1 MFKNYLKIAF
11 RNISQHKGYSFINI
25 FGLAVG
31 LAALVLILLYVQY
44 EFSFDRYHEK
54 ADQIYRIA
62 IKWGEFFGED
72 TTESVL
78 TPMPL
83 APTLKAEFPEVL
95 SAVRVQS
102 YGETAVSYG
111 EKNFLEK
118 RFFFADPDILKIF
131 SFPLL
136 QGDPETALKDP
147 NSIVLSG
154 RMAKKYFGSENPL
167 GKVLV
172 CNGQDPLKVTG
183 VMKDIPANS
192 HFVMDFVIPFEFLQ
206 ARTRFTKWV
215 TFSYL
220 TYLLLRK
227 DADLQALAGKFTAL
241 LGKHWKEVEGTDWAA
256 KNSVFL
262 QPLSKIHLYS
272 HCDHDIAANSDI
284 KYIYLFSAIALLI
297 LVMSCINYMNLTT
310 ARSARRS
317 REVGLRKVVGAKRKQ
332 LIRQFLGESL
342 VLTFI
347 ALILAVIMVEISLPA
362 FNSFIER
369 DLSLN
374 LPKNAMALLG
384 IFVLVGLLAGSY
396 PALAI
401 SSFKPVT
408 VIKGK
413 FSSGPTG
420 SALRNFLVVTQF
432 TVSIIL
438 LVCTFVVQ
446 NQLSFIKNANVGYTK
461 DQVVVVKI
469 RDEETVNKMTAI
481 KSVLLQHPDILS
493 VSFSNALPNEMNMK
507 QSVSWPGKPE
517 NVKALMFALF
527 VDYDFID
534 LYGIKIIKGR
544 NFSRDFPPDK
554 QGVYLLNESAVK
566 SLGWEE
572 PIGRDFS
579 GESELELR
587 GKIVGIVK
595 DFHLLSFYNKIE
607 PLYLYLKPGMYSQ
620 YISVKIRGN
629 NIPGTIKFLEKN
641 MKTFSPAYPFEYSF
655 FDDIF
660 ASVYRAEQK
669 LGDAFGIFAFTAILI
684 ACLGLFGLSSL
695 SAESRTREIGIRKVL
710 GATVTN
716 VTLMLSKE
724 FTRWVL
730 LANIIAWPIAYVVMK
745 QWLQNFAYRAVL
757 GIEIFIL
764 SGLLALL
771 IALGTVSYQ
780 SIRAAAANPVESLRY
795 E

>member
-1 MFKNYLKIAF
+1 LFKNYLKISF
-11 RNISQHKGYSFINI
+11 RNISLHKGYSFINI

-44 EFSFDRYHEK
+44 EFSFDGYHEK
-54 ADQIYRIA
+54 SDQIYRLA
-62 IKWGEFFGED
+62 IKWVDFFGEG
-72 TTESVL
+72 TTENVL

-83 APTLKAEFPEVL
+83 APALKAEFPDVL
-95 SAVRVQS
+95 SAARLTLS
-102 YGETAVSYG
+102 HSTSISYG

-118 RFFFADPDILKIF
+118 QFFFADPDIFKIF
-131 SFPLL
+131 SFPLV
-136 QGDPETALKDP
+136 QGDPGTALKDP
-147 NSIVLSG
+147 NSIILSEP
-154 RMAKKYFGSENPL
+154 MAKKYFGSENPL

-172 CNGQDPLKVTG
+172 RNGKDPFKVTG
-183 VMKDIPANS
+183 VLKDIPANS

-206 ARTRFTKWV
+206 SRTSLKKWGA
-215 TFSYL
+215 FSYY
-220 TYLLLRK
+220 TYLVLRK
-227 DADLQALAGKFTAL
+227 DADPQALEGKFTAL
-241 LGKHWKEVEGTDWAA
+241 LGKHWKEDVGKDWGA
-256 KNSVFL
+256 KNYVFL

-272 HCDHDIAANSDI
+272 HCYSEIAANSDI

-297 LVMSCINYMNLTT
+297 LVMSCINYMNLAT
-310 ARSARRS
+310 ARAARRC
-317 REVGLRKVVGAKRKQ
+317 REVGIRKVVGAKRKQ

-347 ALILAVIMVEISLPA
+347 ALILAIIMVEISLPA

-369 DLSLN
+369 ELSFNFL
-374 LPKNAMALLG
+374 KNSAVLLG
-384 IFVLVGLLAGSY
+384 IFVFVGLLAGSY

-408 VIKGK
+408 VIKDK
-413 FSSGPTG
+413 YSSGPTG

-432 TVSIIL
+432 TISIIL
-438 LVCTFVVQ
+438 LVCTFVVK
-446 NQLSFIKNANVGYTK
+446 NQLSFIKNADVGYTK
-461 DQVVVVKI
+461 DQVVVLKI
-469 RDEETVNKMTAI
+469 RDIETRNKITAI
-481 KSVLLQHPDILS
+481 KTGLLRHPNILS

-507 QSVSWPGKPE
+507 QSISWPGKPE

-534 LYGIKIIKGR
+534 LYGIKILKGR
-544 NFSRDFPPDK
+544 NFSRDFPSDK

-566 SLGWEE
+566 SLGWED
-572 PIGRDFS
+572 PIGKDFS
-579 GESELELR
+579 GESGLELR

-595 DFHLLSFYNKIE
+595 DFHLVSFHNKIE

-660 ASVYRAEQK
+660 DSVYGTEQK

-684 ACLGLFGLSSL
+684 ACLGLFGLASL

-730 LANIIAWPIAYVVMK
+730 LANIIAWPAAFYFMNN
-745 QWLQNFAYRAVL
+745 WLQNFAYRATL

-764 SGLLALL
+764 SGLLTLI
-771 IALGTVSYQ
+771 IALGTISYQ
-780 SIRAAAANPVESLRY
+780 SIRAASANPVESLRY

>member
-54 ADQIYRIA
+54 ADQIYRIGVK
-62 IKWGEFFGED
+62 ITNFYKGETIEFIH
-72 TTESVL
+72 

-83 APTLKAEFPEVL
+83 APALKDEFPEII
-95 SAVRVQS
+95 SAARLTP
-102 YGETAVSYG
+102 YGETALSYG
-111 EKNFLEK
+111 EKEFLEE
-118 RFFFADPDILKIF
+118 RFFVADPDIFNIF

-136 QGDPETALKDP
+136 QGDPQTALKDP
-147 NSIVLSG
+147 DSIVLSG
-154 RMAKKYFGSENPL
+154 RMAKKYFGSENPI
-167 GKVLV
+167 GKTLIR
-172 CNGQDPLKVTG
+172 NGKDPFKVTG

-192 HFVMDFVIPFEFLQ
+192 HFIMDFVIPFEFHQ
-206 ARTRFTKWV
+206 ARTRLKKWGAL
-215 TFSYL
+215 SYL
-220 TYLLLRK
+220 TYVLISKDADPRVLESKFTTLLRK
-227 DADLQALAGKFTAL
+227 HYK
-241 LGKHWKEVEGTDWAA
+241 KEYGVDRAA
-256 KNSVFL
+256 KNHLFL
-262 QPLSKIHLYS
+262 QPLSRIHLYS
-272 HCDHDIAANSDI
+272 HYSGEIAANSDI
-284 KYIYLFSAIALLI
+284 KYIYIFSAIALLI
-297 LVMSCINYMNLTT
+297 LAMSCINYMNLAT
-310 ARSARRS
+310 ARAARRS
-317 REVGLRKVVGAKRKQ
+317 REVGIRKVVGAKRKQ

-347 ALILAVIMVEISLPA
+347 ALILAIIMVEILLPA

-374 LPKNAMALLG
+374 LLKNSAVLLG
-384 IFVLVGLLAGSY
+384 IFVFVGLLAGSY
-396 PALAI
+396 PALAM

-420 SALRNFLVVTQF
+420 SALRNFLVVAQF
-432 TVSIIL
+432 TISIIL
-438 LVCTFVVQ
+438 VVCTLVVKS
-446 NQLSFIKNANVGYTK
+446 QLSFIKNADVGYTK
-461 DQVVVVKI
+461 DRILVMKI
-469 RDEETVNKMTAI
+469 RDTETRQKINAI
-481 KSVLLQHPDILS
+481 KTGLLQHPDILS

-507 QSVSWPGKPE
+507 QSISWPGKPE

-534 LYGIKIIKGR
+534 LYGLKILKGR
-544 NFSRDFPPDK
+544 NFSRDFPSDK

-579 GESELELR
+579 GESGLELK
-587 GKIVGIVK
+587 GKIVGIIK
-595 DFHLLSFYNKIE
+595 DFHLLSFHKKIE
-607 PLYLYLKPGMYSQ
+607 PLYLYLKPGMYSR

-629 NIPGTIKFLEKN
+629 NIPGTIKFLEEYMN
-641 MKTFSPAYPFEYSF
+641 SFSPAYPFEYSF

-660 ASVYRAEQK
+660 ASVYRREQK

-684 ACLGLFGLSSL
+684 ACLGLFGLASL

-730 LANIIAWPIAYVVMK
+730 LANIIAWPTAYYFMSN
-745 QWLQNFAYRAVL
+745 WLKNFAYRATL